1 MEKYK
6 FNQKAFE
13 IYDYDKV
20 KTFSSFLPGLAGKKG
35 IPLWAFYV
43 NRGQVISSFGL
54 RDKNGSIMEFYPANL
69 AYMYVS
75 TIGFR
80 TFVKLDGKTFEIFD
94 ALNETPK
101 RVMRITQSAVSIEET
116 NLELQIRVKVTYFGL
131 PNEDFAAMT
140 RRVEITSLSENKR
153 KIEVMDGITQ
163 ILPSGVDYG
172 GYKAISNL
180 LRSWMNVENLENQ
193 VAFFKLRSSTG
204 DEAETKV
211 SKDGNFYL
219 SFVDH
224 QLTTPITDWD
234 LVFDYDTLFKA
245 PRYFERHSIEEIN
258 SQPQITENKVACGFT
273 PLSKEINPNQTIQID
288 TLIGYTI
295 DVETINR
302 KVDYLSKPGYFD
314 SKEIEAAKVIDVL
327 LEDVTTKTSVPLFD
341 EYIRQNYLDNLLRG
355 GYPMTIPTKD
365 KSFVYYLYSRKHGDL
380 ERDYN
385 FFTIAP
391 EFYSQGNGNF
401 RDVCQNRR
409 NDVLFHPEIGE
420 TNLFLF
426 ASLIQADGYNP
437 LGINGSTF
445 ELKDKTVAGSLIK
458 KYYGTEQ
465 PDLVSHI
472 QGKFTPGS
480 IINLAYHKHLDTAFS
495 DDELLSDLLGHA
507 TQNIEASFGEGFWS
521 DHWTYILDLAENYE
535 HIFPDKMNSVL
546 YDNMDYMYYNSPVSV
561 YPRSEKTVVDGKGFV
576 RQYGALRHPDKEK
589 IAAFNMKEHGTNWL
603 TFETGP
609 VVKTN
614 LFSKLFVLAYN
625 KFTLLDPYGIGIEM
639 EGNKPGWNDAMNGLP
654 GLFGSGVSETLELL
668 RLVRYLIKHIDQ
680 DKMIELPVALLN
692 LVDQTQDV
700 DSSDDFIYWNEI
712 RTYTEAYREII
723 RKPIAKTRFMPAN
736 ELKNALSSMESKL
749 ELAVQK
755 AIQLGN
761 GIVPTYLIYEATD
774 FSKVI
779 DSTGKEILSH
789 YGMPK
794 AKVHAFK
801 VKALPY
807 FLEAPARY
815 LKVEKNPTIT
825 KALIEK
831 VKKTDLYD
839 EVLGMYKTSSD
850 LEHWGYDIGR
860 IRAFTKGWL
869 ERESNFLHMT
879 YKYLLGILK
888 SHHYEEFFIEAKT
901 NLVYELNPEVYG
913 RSTLENSSF
922 IATSNNPNP
931 HLYGQG
937 FVSRLSGSTAEM
949 ISIWS
954 LLMYGHDMYHLHNGV
969 LSLKLKPLLPK
980 EYFNHQKIET
990 TFHQIKI
997 VYMNH
1002 SGKDGWLLEPTS
1014 YLLKKNGSDDVLVKG
1029 NIIEGKL
1036 AEDIRNHQYQE
1047 IVITLE

>member
-13 IYDYDKV
+13 IHDYDRL

-54 RDKNGSIMEFYPANL
+54 RDKNGAIMEFYPANL

-80 TFVKLDGKTFEIFD
+80 TFVKMDGTTHEIFD
-94 ALNETPK
+94 SLNESTS

-116 NLELQIRVKVTYFGL
+116 NQDLELQVKVTYFGL
-131 PNEDFAAMT
+131 PNEDFAALT
-140 RRVEITSLSENKR
+140 RRVEITSLSKMPRE
-153 KIEVMDGITQ
+153 IEIMDGITQ
-163 ILPSGVDYG
+163 ILPSGVDHG

-180 LRSWMNVENLENQ
+180 LRSWMNVGNLENKI
-193 VAFFKLRSSTG
+193 AFFKLRSSTG
-204 DEAETKV
+204 DSAETTV

-224 QLTTPITDWD
+224 ELTTPITDWD

-245 PRYFERHSIEEIN
+245 PRYFEHHSIEEIT
-258 SQPQITENKVACGFT
+258 SQPQITENKVPCGFT
-273 PLSKEINPNQTIQID
+273 PVHKMINPNQVIQID
-288 TLIGYTI
+288 TLIGYTV
-295 DVETINR
+295 DVETINH
-302 KVDYLSKPGYFD
+302 KVEGLSSPKYFE
-314 SKEIEAAKVIDVL
+314 SKEMEAAEVIDVL
-327 LEDVTTKTSVPLFD
+327 LEDVTTKTNVPLFD

-385 FFTIAP
+385 FFSIAP

-420 TNLFLF
+420 TNIFLF

-445 ELKDKTVAGSLIK
+445 ELKNKNMASSLVH

-465 PDLVSHI
+465 MDLINHLE
-472 QGKFTPGS
+472 GKFTPGS
-480 IINLAYHKHLDTAFS
+480 VINLAYQKGLSTTYSDESLFS
-495 DDELLSDLLGHA
+495 DLFSNVK
-507 TQNIEASFGEGFWS
+507 QNIEASFGEGFWS
-521 DHWTYILDLAENYE
+521 DHWTYILDLIENYE
-535 HIFPDKMNSVL
+535 HIFPDKMNRVL
-546 YDNMDYMYYNSPVSV
+546 YDNLDYMYYNSPVSV
-561 YPRSEKTVVDGKGFV
+561 YPRNEKTVIDGLGHV
-576 RQYGALRHPDKEK
+576 RQYGALHHPDKEK
-589 IAAFNMKEHGTNWL
+589 IAAFKMNEHGTNWL
-603 TFETGP
+603 TFETGSI
-609 VVKTN
+609 VKTN
-614 LFSKLFVLAYN
+614 LYSKLFVLAFN
-625 KFTLLDPYGIGIEM
+625 KFVLLDPYGIGVEM

-654 GLFGSGVSETLELL
+654 GLFGSGVSETIELL
-668 RLVRYLIKHIDQ
+668 RLVRYLIKHVDAS
-680 DKMIELPVALLN
+680 KMIELPVALVN
-692 LVDQTQDV
+692 LVAQVMDVSDQDPFT
-700 DSSDDFIYWNEI
+700 YWNEI
-712 RTYTEAYREII
+712 HTFTEAYREII
-723 RKPIAKTRFMPAN
+723 RKPIDKTRLLPAD
-736 ELKNALSSMESKL
+736 EFLDTLTAMESKL
-749 ELAVQK
+749 SIAIDKAVK
-755 AIQLGN
+755 IGN
-761 GIVPTYLIYEATD
+761 GIIPTYLIYEATD

-779 DSTGKEILSH
+779 DASGNSVLSH

-794 AKVHAFK
+794 AKVHAFR

-815 LKVEKNPTIT
+815 LKVEKDEAIT
-825 KALIEK
+825 KDLIAK
-831 VKKTDLYD
+831 VKLTDLYD

-850 LEHWGYDIGR
+850 LDAWSYDIGR

-888 SHHYEEFFIEAKT
+888 SHHYEAFFEEAKT
-901 NLVYELNPEVYG
+901 NLVFELNPETYG

-931 HLYGQG
+931 HLFGQG

-954 LLMYGHDMYHLHNGV
+954 LLMYGHDMYHLQDGV
-969 LSLKLKPLLPK
+969 LSLKLKTLLPLR
-980 EYFNHQKIET
+980 YFKNQRIET
-990 TFHQIKI
+990 TFHQSKI
-997 VYMNH
+997 VYINE
-1002 SGKDGWLLEPTS
+1002 SKKDGWLLEPTS
-1014 YLLKKNGSDDVLVKG
+1014 YLLKSDNQEEILVTG
-1029 NIIEGKL
+1029 NCVQGQL
-1036 AEDIRNHQYQE
+1036 AEDVRNHKFKE
-1047 IVITLE
+1047 IVITLA